1 MMMGIFVGQVHNH
14 ITITNALWCVRSL
27 AKQKSVSSAYFTIWL
42 WIGYVTVKTNSMW
55 MHDDDAKWERE
66 TERKRKRKW
75 IALHRNR
82 TMCAVRD
89 LHLIKELG
97 EYSSIQY
104 FIMYILCVC
113 FFSLHFFPAFMTL
126 FSLLSWWNREKS
138 FEFNRQSFVQD
149 PKLSQT
155 CMNQVFSNI

>member
-27 AKQKSVSSAYFTIWL
+27 AKQKSVSSAYLTIWL

-113 FFSLHFFPAFMTL
+113 FFLFIFFLLLWLYFLCWADEIERNRLNSIDSL
-126 FSLLSWWNREKS
+126 SYKIRS
-138 FEFNRQSFVQD
+138 
-149 PKLSQT
+149 
-155 CMNQVFSNI
+155 

>member
-113 FFSLHFFPAFMTL
+113 FFLFIFFLLLWLYFLCWADEIERNRLNSIDSL
-126 FSLLSWWNREKS
+126 SYKIRS
-138 FEFNRQSFVQD
+138 
-149 PKLSQT
+149 
-155 CMNQVFSNI
+155 